1 MGNIRRCVYL
11 IVTGNFKPPIL
22 MDRNNLIE
30 LIFEKDRFLPVFTV
44 IFTVIYAF
52 AATYLLKRIR
62 ERKAQRK
69 NTFIETFIKGISE
82 NTIENSEDLLNI
94 YSGITSLS
102 TEDLTNK
109 QDLNKWL
116 REILAKLINKEVGK
130 DFTVEQTI
138 QIKSKITD
146 FIKRNEIIAP
156 FTDLP
161 DTERNIINDISTYN
175 KAGDKDSVNRKINE
189 LSSVIITRHE
199 QQKKIE
205 GLNKWSIPLA
215 VIGLILTIIFGIL
228 SII

>member
-1 MGNIRRCVYL
+1 MDKN
-11 IVTGNFKPPIL
+11 NF
-22 MDRNNLIE
+22 IE
-30 LIFEKDRFLPVFTV
+30 LIFDKEKFIPIFTI
-44 IFTVIYAF
+44 IFTVVYAY
-52 AATYLLKRIR
+52 AATYLLKRVKD
-62 ERKAQRK
+62 RKAHRK
-69 NTFIETFIKGISE
+69 NTFIETFIKGVSE
-82 NTIENSEDLLNI
+82 NTIENTEDLLNI
-94 YSGITSLS
+94 YSGITNLS

-130 DFTVEQTI
+130 DFTIEQTI
-138 QIKSKITD
+138 QIKSKITY
-146 FIKRNEIIAP
+146 FIKRNETIAP

-175 KAGDKDSVNRKINE
+175 KSGDKDSVNRKINE

>member
-1 MGNIRRCVYL
+1 MDNKNIFDFL
-11 IVTGNFKPPIL
+11 SNKEIL
-22 MDRNNLIE
+22 LS
-30 LIFEKDRFLPVFTV
+30 LFTI
-44 IFTVIYAF
+44 IFTVAYGYA
-52 AATYLLKRIR
+52 AAFVLRRAREKR
-62 ERKAQRK
+62 ATRK
-69 NTFIETFIKGISE
+69 NTFIETFIKGVSD
-82 NTIENSEDLLNI
+82 NTIENSEDLLNV
-94 YSGITSLS
+94 YSGITNLS

-116 REILAKLINKEVGK
+116 REILAKLVNKEVGK
-130 DFTVEQTI
+130 DFTPEQTI
-138 QIKSKITD
+138 IIKHKITE
-146 FIKRNEIIAP
+146 FINRNEKANP

-175 KAGDKDSVNRKINE
+175 KVGDKDSVDRKINE

-205 GLNKWSIPLA
+205 SLNKWSIPLA

>member
-1 MGNIRRCVYL
+1 MDSN
-11 IVTGNFKPPIL
+11 NFF
-22 MDRNNLIE
+22 E
-30 LIFEKDRFLPVFTV
+30 LIFNKEQFISIFTVVFTV
-44 IFTVIYAF
+44 VYAF
-52 AATYLLKRIR
+52 AATYLLKSIR

-94 YSGITSLS
+94 YSGITNLS

-109 QDLNKWL
+109 QDLNRWL
-116 REILAKLINKEVGK
+116 REILAKLVNKEVGK
-130 DFTVEQTI
+130 DFSVEQTI
-138 QIKSKITD
+138 QIKSKITE
-146 FIKRNEIIAP
+146 FIKRNETTTP

-175 KAGDKDSVNRKINE
+175 KAGDKESINRKINE

-205 GLNKWSIPLA
+205 SLNKWSIPLA
-215 VIGLILTIIFGIL
+215 VIGLILTVIFGIL

>member
-1 MGNIRRCVYL
+1 MDSKNLYEIISNKDIFLSLFTIIFVVVY
-11 IVTGNFKPPIL
+11 V
-22 MDRNNLIE
+22 
-30 LIFEKDRFLPVFTV
+30 
-44 IFTVIYAF
+44 Y
-52 AATYLLKRIR
+52 AATYLLKRVR

-69 NTFIETFIKGISE
+69 NIFIETFIKGVSE

-94 YSGITSLS
+94 YSGITNLS

-116 REILAKLINKEVGK
+116 REILAKLVNREVGK

-138 QIKSKITD
+138 TTKLKITE
-146 FIKRNEIIAP
+146 FIKRNETTTP

-161 DTERNIINDISTYN
+161 DTERNIINDISTYT
-175 KAGDKDSVNRKINE
+175 KAGDKESVHRKINE

-205 GLNKWSIPLA
+205 SLNKWSIPLA
-215 VIGLILTIIFGIL
+215 VIGLILTIIFGII

>member
-1 MGNIRRCVYL
+1 MDNKNIFDFL
-11 IVTGNFKPPIL
+11 SNKEIL
-22 MDRNNLIE
+22 LS
-30 LIFEKDRFLPVFTV
+30 LFTI
-44 IFTVIYAF
+44 IFTVAYGYA
-52 AATYLLKRIR
+52 AAFVLRRAREKRST
-62 ERKAQRK
+62 RK
-69 NTFIETFIKGISE
+69 NTFIETFIKGVSD
-82 NTIENSEDLLNI
+82 NTIENSEDLLNV
-94 YSGITSLS
+94 YSGITNLS

-116 REILAKLINKEVGK
+116 REILAKLVNKEVGK
-130 DFTVEQTI
+130 DFTPEQTI
-138 QIKSKITD
+138 IIKHKITE
-146 FIKRNEIIAP
+146 FINRNEKANP

-175 KAGDKDSVNRKINE
+175 KVGDKDSVDRKINE

-205 GLNKWSIPLA
+205 SLNKWSIPLA